1 MPIYNISTDGITKV
15 PQTNFQTN
23 GILERNHLQRFLR
36 DKIDIISEDT
46 LIISEEFS
54 DWDDSRKRIDLLGV
68 DKEANLVVIELK
80 RTDTGDHMELQ
91 ALRYAS
97 MVSTMNFE
105 KCISIYQKYIDN
117 RGLGLDAKEDLMNFF
132 GWEIPLEEDFASNV
146 KIVLA
151 SADFSKEL
159 TTSVMWLLSKG
170 IDITCIKLSP
180 YHFNGEVLLDINQ
193 IIPLPEAE
201 SYLIKIKEKNT
212 ERQIALDS
220 ARDRTK
226 YLFNDKILGKGRLVF
241 EVVKHFTE
249 QNQHLTFEEI
259 QKKFPA
265 NLQGSIG
272 VINTLNFVNEKYQG
286 SKHKRHF
293 SDKNDTL
300 TSADGIDFLVSTEW
314 GIGNINKF
322 IESVRRENYDIQE
335 K

>member
-1 MPIYNISTDGITKV
+1 MPIYNISTEGITKV

-54 DWDDSRKRIDLLGV
+54 DWDDSRKRIDLLGI
-68 DKEANLVVIELK
+68 DKKANLVVIELK

-105 KCISIYQKYIDN
+105 KCISIYQNYIDN
-117 RGLGLDAKEDLMNFF
+117 RGLTIDAKEDLMNFLD
-132 GWEIPLEEDFASNV
+132 WENPLEEDFASNV

-170 IDITCIKLSP
+170 IDITCVKLSP
-180 YHFNGEVLLDINQ
+180 YNFNGEVLLDINQ

-212 ERQIALDS
+212 ERQIAIES
-220 ARDRTK
+220 TRDKTK
-226 YLFNDKILGKGRLVF
+226 YLFNDKLLGKGRLVF
-241 EVVKHFTE
+241 EVVKQFVE
-249 QNQHLTFEEI
+249 ENRHLTFEEI
-259 QKKFPA
+259 QEKFPSS
-265 NLQGSIG
+265 LQGSTGIL
-272 VINTLNFVNEKYQG
+272 NTLDFVNQKYNG
-286 SKHKRHF
+286 SKKKRHF
-293 SDKNDTL
+293 IDKNDIL
-300 TSADGIDFLVSTEW
+300 TSADGIEFLVSTEW

-322 IESVRRENYDIQE
+322 VELARSQNFDIQE

>member
-1 MPIYNISTDGITKV
+1 MPIYNISTDGITKI

-23 GILERNHLQRFLR
+23 GILERNHLQKFLR

-54 DWDDSRKRIDLLGV
+54 DWDDSRKRIDLLGI

-105 KCISIYQKYIDN
+105 KCISVYQNYIDS
-117 RGLGLDAKEDLMNFF
+117 RGLDIDAKEDLMNFLD
-132 GWEIPLEEDFASNV
+132 WDTPLEEDFASNV

-170 IDITCIKLSP
+170 LDITCIKLSP
-180 YHFNGEVLLDINQ
+180 YSFNGEVLLDINQ

-212 ERQIALDS
+212 ERQIALES
-220 ARDRTK
+220 TRDKTK

-241 EVVKHFTE
+241 EVVKRFTE
-249 QNQHLTFEEI
+249 ENQHLTFEEI

-265 NLQGSIG
+265 NLQGSTG
-272 VINTLNFVNEKYQG
+272 VVNTLDFVNQKYQG
-286 SKHKRHF
+286 SKKKRHF
-293 SDKNDTL
+293 IDNNDTL
-300 TSADGIDFLVSTEW
+300 TSADGIKFLVSTEW

-322 IESVRRENYDIQE
+322 IESVRNENYDIQE

>member
-1 MPIYNISTDGITKV
+1 MAIYKISTDGITEI
-15 PQTNFQTN
+15 PQTNFQSN

-36 DKIDIISEDT
+36 DKIDIISEKT

-54 DWDDSRKRIDLLGV
+54 DWEDSRKRIDLLGI

-80 RTDTGDHMELQ
+80 RTDSGDHMELQ
-91 ALRYAS
+91 AIRYAS

-105 KCISIYQKYIDN
+105 KCISIYQNYLDS
-117 RGLGLDAKEDLMNFF
+117 RGINKDAKDDLMNFLD
-132 GWEIPLEEDFASNV
+132 WETPLEEEFASNV
-146 KIVLA
+146 KIILA

-159 TTSVMWLLSKG
+159 TTSVMWLLNKG

-180 YHFNGEVLLDINQ
+180 YNFNGEVIIDINQ

-212 ERQIALDS
+212 ERQIALESTKDK
-220 ARDRTK
+220 TK
-226 YLFNDKILGKGRLVF
+226 YLFKDKTLGKGRLVF

-249 QNQHLTFEEI
+249 ENKDMTFEDL
-259 QKKFPA
+259 QQKFPS
-265 NLQGSIG
+265 NLQGSTG
-272 VINTLNFVNEKYQG
+272 VINTLEFVNQKYSE
-286 SKHKRHF
+286 SKKKRHF
-293 SDKNDTL
+293 IDNGDVL
-300 TSADGIDFLVSTEW
+300 TSSDGIKFLVSTEW

-322 IESVRRENYDIQE
+322 IEVARKEYEIQE

>member
-1 MPIYNISTDGITKV
+1 MPIYNISTEGITKV

-54 DWDDSRKRIDLLGV
+54 DWEDSRKRIDLLGV

-105 KCISIYQKYIDN
+105 KCISIYQNYIDN
-117 RGLGLDAKEDLMNFF
+117 RGLTIDAKEELMNFLD
-132 GWEIPLEEDFASNV
+132 WENPLEEDFASNV

-170 IDITCIKLSP
+170 IDITCVKLSP
-180 YHFNGEVLLDINQ
+180 YNFNGEVLLDINQ

-212 ERQIALDS
+212 ERQIAIES
-220 ARDRTK
+220 TRDKTK
-226 YLFNDKILGKGRLVF
+226 YLFNNKLLGKGRLVF
-241 EVVKHFTE
+241 EVVKQFIE
-249 QNQHLTFEEI
+249 VNQQLTFEEI
-259 QKKFPA
+259 QKKFPS
-265 NLQGSIG
+265 NLQGSTG
-272 VINTLNFVNEKYQG
+272 VLNTLDFVNQKYNG
-286 SKHKRHF
+286 SKKKRHF
-293 SDKNDTL
+293 IDKNDIL
-300 TSADGIDFLVSTEW
+300 TSADGIAFLVSTEW

-322 IESVRRENYDIQE
+322 VELARSENFDIQE

>member
-1 MPIYNISTDGITKV
+1 MPIYNISTEGITKV

-23 GILERNHLQRFLR
+23 GLHERNHLQRFLR

-54 DWDDSRKRIDLLGV
+54 DWDDSRKRIDLLGI

-105 KCISIYQKYIDN
+105 KCISIYQNYIDK
-117 RGLGLDAKEDLMNFF
+117 RGLNIDAKESLMNFLD
-132 GWEIPLEEDFASNV
+132 WENTLEEDFASNV

-170 IDITCIKLSP
+170 IDITCVKLSP
-180 YHFNGEVLLDINQ
+180 YIFKGEVLLDINQ
-193 IIPLPEAE
+193 IIPLPEAK

-212 ERQIALDS
+212 ERQIAIES
-220 ARDRTK
+220 TRDKTK
-226 YLFNDKILGKGRLVF
+226 YLFNDKLLGKGRLVI
-241 EVVKHFTE
+241 EVVKQFIRE
-249 QNQHLTFEEI
+249 NQHLTFEEI
-259 QKKFPA
+259 KEKFPS
-265 NLQGSIG
+265 NLQGSTG
-272 VINTLNFVNEKYQG
+272 VINTLAFVNQKYNG
-286 SKHKRHF
+286 SKKKRHF
-293 SDKNDTL
+293 IDKNDIL
-300 TSADGIDFLVSTEW
+300 TSADGIEFLVSTEW

-322 IESVRRENYDIQE
+322 IELARSINFDIQE
-335 K
+335 I